1 MYVKSLT
8 IKDFR
13 NYVMQRVE
21 LSPSLNV
28 FTGRN
33 AVGKTNLL
41 EAVYVLGIG
50 KSPKTVSE
58 KEVVRFGANSAYV
71 KGEIIKTY
79 SKHTIDLSIDK
90 AEKKRVAVDGLPI
103 KKLGELMGVL
113 GVVYFSPDELGLIKN
128 SPSVRRKFMDVALS
142 QQSRTYYYTLGKYG
156 KSLLQRNKLLKSGGE
171 SLSQTLDIWDEQ
183 IAKEGA
189 FIIQKRREFL
199 LGLSK
204 IAGNIH
210 EEVSLGDKLELEYET
225 LTLGENLDE
234 IKENLIIGLQK
245 NRERDIYLGYTSVG
259 PHRDDIAVTTN
270 GLDTRKYSSQGQ
282 QRTAALSLKL
292 SELEMFKQA
301 MGEYPVLLL
310 DDVLSELDEKRQA
323 KLLDA
328 TKNVQTLL
336 TCTHFDSLPFGSAT
350 EFIVEGGEKANKISK
365 KNK

>member
-28 FTGRN
+28 FTGKN
-33 AVGKTNLL
+33 AAGKTNLL

-58 KEVVRFGANSAYV
+58 REVVRFNENASYV
-71 KGEIIKTY
+71 KGEIVKKY
-79 SKHTIDLSIDK
+79 SKHTIDLYIDK

-142 QQSRTYYYTLGKYG
+142 QQSRTYYYTLGKYS
-156 KSLLQRNKLLKSGGE
+156 KTLLQRNKLLKSGGD
-171 SLSQTLDIWDEQ
+171 SLRQTLDIWDEQ

-189 FIIQKRREFL
+189 LIIEKRREFL
-199 LGLSK
+199 SGLTAIASK
-204 IAGNIH
+204 IHAD
-210 EEVSLGDKLELEYET
+210 VSLGDSLELSYET
-225 LTLGENLDE
+225 QTEGESTEQIRENILLGLKN
-234 IKENLIIGLQK
+234 

-259 PHRDDIAVTTN
+259 PHRDDICVTTN
-270 GLDTRKYSSQGQ
+270 GLDTRKFASQGQ

-301 MGEYPVLLL
+301 TGEYPVLLL
-310 DDVLSELDEKRQA
+310 DDVLSELDESRQV
-323 KLLDA
+323 KLLEA

-336 TCTHFDSLPFGSAT
+336 TCTHFDVKDFTPSMQFV
-350 EFIVEGGEKANKISK
+350 VESGEKSNKITLK
-365 KNK
+365 K